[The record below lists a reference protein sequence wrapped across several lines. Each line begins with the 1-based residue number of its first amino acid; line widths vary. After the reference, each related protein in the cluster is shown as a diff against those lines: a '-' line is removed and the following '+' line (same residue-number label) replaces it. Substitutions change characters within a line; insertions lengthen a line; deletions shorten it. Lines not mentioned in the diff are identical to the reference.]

1 MRLRPYRTGSHGQLL
16 EWDREYRETEPQHRH
31 VSHLFGLY
39 PGSEIT
45 PATPVEFAAV
55 RQTLLDRGDRTTG
68 WSMAWKTSLW
78 ARLLDGDRAWATL
91 GNLLNYVDPTQENKK
106 EGGVYRNLLNALP
119 FQIDGNFGATAGI
132 AEMLV
137 QSHRGFI
144 DLLPAIPAAW
154 PDGEV
159 RGLCARRRFRGWHPL
174 AEGSSGAGHGP
185 EPVRPVPAGC
195 AGKRTLARSISGPA
209 RRKFSPFEFRMKA

>member
-1 MRLRPYRTGSHGQLL
+1 
-16 EWDREYRETEPQHRH
+16 
-31 VSHLFGLY
+31 
-39 PGSEIT
+39 
-45 PATPVEFAAV
+45 
-55 RQTLLDRGDRTTG
+55 
-68 WSMAWKTSLW
+68 MAWKTSLW

-144 DLLPAIPAAW
+144 DLLPALPAAW

-159 RGLCARRRFRGWHPL
+159 RGLCARGGFEVGIRWRKGVPERVTVRSRFGGPCRVRWRDAERRLDFRPG
-174 AEGSSGAGHGP
+174 E
-185 EPVRPVPAGC
+185 E
-195 AGKRTLARSISGPA
+195 KTLA
-209 RRKFSPFEFRMKA
+209 F